1 MPKKPARNA
10 FYFFMKD
17 IEPALRK
24 EGRVFPNGVQD
35 LVPIAHPR
43 WKALPEK
50 DKAIYERKAKECKKQ
65 MKGVEGDRFRMDNQ
79 GQLLSVCVLS

>member
-43 WKALPEK
+43 WKVC
-50 DKAIYERKAKECKKQ
+50 ITNRKLCIKYTYTKQ
-65 MKGVEGDRFRMDNQ
+65 KVVFLVYLVVGE
-79 GQLLSVCVLS
+79 

>member
-43 WKALPEK
+43 WK
-50 DKAIYERKAKECKKQ
+50 
-65 MKGVEGDRFRMDNQ
+65 
-79 GQLLSVCVLS
+79 VLKLTESYFFLCI

>member
-24 EGRVFPNGVQD
+24 EGRVFPNGIQD

-43 WKALPEK
+43 WKVR
-50 DKAIYERKAKECKKQ
+50 IYTKQ
-65 MKGVEGDRFRMDNQ
+65 KVVFLVYLVVGE
-79 GQLLSVCVLS
+79 

>member
-43 WKALPEK
+43 WKVLN
-50 DKAIYERKAKECKKQ
+50 KQ
-65 MKGVEGDRFRMDNQ
+65 KVIFFYVF
-79 GQLLSVCVLS
+79 SCV